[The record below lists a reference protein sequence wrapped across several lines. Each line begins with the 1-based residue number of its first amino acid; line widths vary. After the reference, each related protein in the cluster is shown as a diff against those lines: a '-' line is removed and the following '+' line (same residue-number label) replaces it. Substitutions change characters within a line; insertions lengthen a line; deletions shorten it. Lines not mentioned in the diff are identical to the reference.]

1 MNKITI
7 KVPTGVRFISDVPEI
22 KEVYNNDFPPNSVID
37 KQVTGVGGT
46 HLALT
51 NDSPYIVAIHLVRI
65 ITGKLEQDKYKHV
78 FPVTGSTTSEEIEAY
93 LASGGIKFLCTYDSV
108 PRLQNI
114 LGVKRAKEF
123 KLLVDEVHC
132 LIGYL
137 DRFKPAVAVKLIEG
151 VKGFRSVSYLTATPT
166 NPKYLPKPLQKLTQ
180 VKFEWEEARKPD
192 IQHHFS
198 SRSLTED
205 VLSTAVD
212 LLDNSSDEVYLFYN
226 SRRYVVSLIKKL
238 LKLKEDL
245 KLEDIN
251 ILFSETDDNTRYFIK
266 QLGSKFTYGSFP
278 DGVNNKR
285 INIVSSMGFEG
296 SDFYPNQITKASPT
310 SIVVSDPRAKTMRFD
325 INVQFKQICGRFRA
339 NQLTGEMPVNKI
351 IYLWSGQTEDV
362 VLDEDAFLK
371 SVKHSFKQS
380 SEGLEANLDN
390 SMIMNSLR
398 FSAANHHSYW
408 ILDDNKN
415 VIVHPYAVE
424 AQMSSYHAL
433 HSDSYVLD
441 GEVGDSTVVSK
452 LSDLDKDLNT
462 FEVPLL
468 PSNYKTALG
477 RIPSVQAL
485 VKEYTFITS
494 TARDNPTFSIDL
506 EAFLTNN
513 TQFTEWLEAGVT
525 PQNMN
530 TLNNKTKIS
539 DLAYSLRLL
548 ERVESS
554 NIKLPFKVGEMYPKS
569 LIKKIFQDYYDT
581 KKIKLKGKATDIKK
595 YYEVKLAK
603 DSNNDNCF
611 KIIKKL

>member
-1 MNKITI
+1 MSNITI
-7 KVPTGVRFISDVPEI
+7 KVKSGIKYISDVPEI

-266 QLGSKFTYGSFP
+266 QLGSKSTYGSFP
-278 DGVNNKR
+278 
-285 INIVSSMGFEG
+285 
-296 SDFYPNQITKASPT
+296 
-310 SIVVSDPRAKTMRFD
+310 
-325 INVQFKQICGRFRA
+325 
-339 NQLTGEMPVNKI
+339 
-351 IYLWSGQTEDV
+351 
-362 VLDEDAFLK
+362 
-371 SVKHSFKQS
+371 
-380 SEGLEANLDN
+380 
-390 SMIMNSLR
+390 
-398 FSAANHHSYW
+398 
-408 ILDDNKN
+408 
-415 VIVHPYAVE
+415 
-424 AQMSSYHAL
+424 
-433 HSDSYVLD
+433 
-441 GEVGDSTVVSK
+441 
-452 LSDLDKDLNT
+452 
-462 FEVPLL
+462 
-468 PSNYKTALG
+468 
-477 RIPSVQAL
+477 
-485 VKEYTFITS
+485 
-494 TARDNPTFSIDL
+494 
-506 EAFLTNN
+506 
-513 TQFTEWLEAGVT
+513 
-525 PQNMN
+525 
-530 TLNNKTKIS
+530 
-539 DLAYSLRLL
+539 
-548 ERVESS
+548 
-554 NIKLPFKVGEMYPKS
+554 
-569 LIKKIFQDYYDT
+569 
-581 KKIKLKGKATDIKK
+581 
-595 YYEVKLAK
+595 
-603 DSNNDNCF
+603 
-611 KIIKKL
+611 

>member
-1 MNKITI
+1 M
-7 KVPTGVRFISDVPEI
+7 
-22 KEVYNNDFPPNSVID
+22 
-37 KQVTGVGGT
+37 
-46 HLALT
+46 
-51 NDSPYIVAIHLVRI
+51 
-65 ITGKLEQDKYKHV
+65 
-78 FPVTGSTTSEEIEAY
+78 
-93 LASGGIKFLCTYDSV
+93 
-108 PRLQNI
+108 
-114 LGVKRAKEF
+114 
-123 KLLVDEVHC
+123 
-132 LIGYL
+132 
-137 DRFKPAVAVKLIEG
+137 
-151 VKGFRSVSYLTATPT
+151 
-166 NPKYLPKPLQKLTQ
+166 
-180 VKFEWEEARKPD
+180 
-192 IQHHFS
+192 
-198 SRSLTED
+198 
-205 VLSTAVD
+205 
-212 LLDNSSDEVYLFYN
+212 
-226 SRRYVVSLIKKL
+226 VVS
-238 LKLKEDL
+238 
-245 KLEDIN
+245 
-251 ILFSETDDNTRYFIK
+251 
-266 QLGSKFTYGSFP
+266 P